1 MSISYIAL
9 VFPSF
14 IFSHLKDPQAA
25 LEAMLKP
32 KITLL
37 PGHIQSVYVQNI
49 LKLYSNILKSAEADG
64 NMELIQEMGKLLQE
78 RLPVFVQSADLEVQ
92 ERVRNIIT
100 SFTNIIPIF
109 NIMLQYSNIIT
120 VLKF

>member
-1 MSISYIAL
+1 MTISYIAL
-9 VFPSF
+9 DFFSF
-14 IFSHLKDPQAA
+14 IFRHLKDPQAA

-49 LKLYSNILKSAEADG
+49 LKLYSNILKSAEADS